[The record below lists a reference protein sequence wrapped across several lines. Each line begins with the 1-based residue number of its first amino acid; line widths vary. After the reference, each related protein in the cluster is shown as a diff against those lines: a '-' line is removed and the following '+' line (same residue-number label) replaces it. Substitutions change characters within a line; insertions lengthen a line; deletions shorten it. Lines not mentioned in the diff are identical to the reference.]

1 MAESVLD
8 GVEPLPAIPRAK
20 MVEAARKFMMTP
32 KVRETP
38 FEEQKRFLLGK
49 GLTEGEI
56 EEARRTLPPP
66 EVRNIFCAVAFPE
79 VFIMQ
84 N

>member
-1 MAESVLD
+1 
-8 GVEPLPAIPRAK
+8 
-20 MVEAARKFMMTP
+20 MVEAARKFMITP
-32 KVRETP
+32 KVRQTP

-66 EVRNIFCAVAFPE
+66 EVRNIFYAVTFAEIF
-79 VFIMQ
+79 VMQ
-84 N
+84 SD